1 MRLKKDPPEGGS
13 GLRWLAVSLAN
24 DHEDEPKS
32 AHGKSRGP
40 REEVALEQSPHA
52 SARDALD
59 RIELPPEA
67 IERIAPL
74 MTPGASLVIADQGLG
89 PETGKE
95 TDFVVL
101 TR

>member
-1 MRLKKDPPEGGS
+1 MRTNLNPRMAS
-13 GLRWLAVSLAN
+13 RAARAR
-24 DHEDEPKS
+24 KS
-32 AHGKSRGP
+32 
-40 REEVALEQSPHA
+40 ALEQSPRA

-67 IERIAPL
+67 LERIAPL